1 MAGAIPHSFLCPI
14 TCDVKDRPVVA
25 ADGHSYE
32 LEAITRWLESHTTS
46 PLTNATLHTTVL
58 IPNVALRS
66 AIEEWRAVQPMAI
79 DPERLSLSEELI
91 GEGSFGRVVAGVLAT
106 HGREQRVAVKTLP
119 ALSQRE
125 ARAQFEND
133 APCGDGV
140 WSKADGMVRRR
151 GHDAATTRQQRGSNA
166 SELPPQQCGAR
177 RPDRKCGP
185 PQPRTRRHAGTTVP
199 AAGPALGQRRH
210 AEA

>member
-1 MAGAIPHSFLCPI
+1 MCGVLFFENTTRLLAMAGAVPHSFLCPI
-14 TCDVKDRPVVA
+14 TCDVMDRPVVA

-32 LEAITRWLESHTTS
+32 LEAITQWLQSHTTS
-46 PLTNATLHTTVL
+46 PLTNAPLHNTGL

-119 ALSQRE
+119 ALTQRE
-125 ARAQFEND
+125 ARMQLENELRAHLTAQQVSEC
-133 APCGDGV
+133 AR
-140 WSKADGMVRRR
+140 SR
-151 GHDAATTRQQRGSNA
+151 GR
-166 SELPPQQCGAR
+166 L
-177 RPDRKCGP
+177 
-185 PQPRTRRHAGTTVP
+185 RRHPSV
-199 AAGPALGQRRH
+199 
-210 AEA
+210 